1 MSFKIT
7 AKQREYFRYSGASAE
22 VERRGVGSSRPELA
36 WAKRQKQRES
46 SNAAANVLSA
56 SERGLLADPPGMPIG
71 SQMYPHRQRIK
82 DGDFAGLCKDM
93 AGIGIGS
100 VELCSPTY
108 AEFAILSDG
117 KQVKKVLDDHGLK
130 CPSSHF
136 TLNALRTQQQEMI
149 DWAHE
154 IGMMQM
160 CTATLAGQ
168 TVNGMSTMDGVKKAA
183 DEYNEIGARA
193 KKAGLQQLLHDEEYE
208 MSEVAGAG
216 RLTYTVLLELLDPN
230 LVKMQF
236 QMSAMRVVG
245 DPIMYFT
252 KYPGRFQSMHLQGV
266 DLNAPMP
273 QPQQGRPAGGRPR
286 GDGGGG
292 IAVGKDSLDWPKIF
306 EAAKTGGLKNYFVE
320 QNWDLTVQS
329 VAYLKTLNV

>member
-1 MSFKIT
+1 MHTISRREFCGKAATTIAAVSF
-7 AKQREYFRYSGASAE
+7 
-22 VERRGVGSSRPELA
+22 
-36 WAKRQKQRES
+36 
-46 SNAAANVLSA
+46 LSA
-56 SERGLLADPPGMPIG
+56 SVRGLFANPLGMPIG
-71 SQMYPHRQRIK
+71 SQTYPHRQRIK

-93 AGIGIGS
+93 VGLGIGN

-108 AEFAILSDG
+108 AEFASLSDG
-117 KQVKKVLDDHGLK
+117 KQVKKILDDHGLK

-154 IGMMQM
+154 IGMIQM
-160 CTATLAGQ
+160 STASLAGQ
-168 TVNGMSTMDGVKKAA
+168 RVNGMSTMDGVKKAA

-193 KKAGLQQLLHDEEYE
+193 KKAGLQQLLHDEVYE
-208 MSEVAGAG
+208 MSKVEGDG

-236 QMSAMRVVG
+236 QMSAMRAVG
-245 DPIMYFT
+245 DPIMYFN

-273 QPQQGRPAGGRPR
+273 QQGGQGAGPGR
-286 GDGGGG
+286 GAGGGG
-292 IAVGKDSLDWPKIF
+292 VAVGKDSLDWPKIF

>member
-1 MSFKIT
+1 MRRISR
-7 AKQREYFRYSGASAE
+7 REFCGKAATTM
-22 VERRGVGSSRPELA
+22 
-36 WAKRQKQRES
+36 
-46 SNAAANVLSA
+46 AAANFLSA
-56 SERGLLADPPGMPIG
+56 SERGLLANPLGMPIG
-71 SQMYPHRQRIK
+71 SQTYPHRQRIK

-93 AGIGIGS
+93 AGIGIVN

-149 DWAHE
+149 DWAHK
-154 IGMMQM
+154 IGMIQM
-160 CTATLAGQ
+160 STASLAGQ
-168 TVNGMSTMDGVKKAA
+168 RVNGMSTMDGVKKAA

-193 KKAGLQQLLHDEEYE
+193 KKADLQQLLHDEVYE
-208 MSEVAGAG
+208 MSKVEGDG

-245 DPIMYFT
+245 DPIMYFN

-273 QPQQGRPAGGRPR
+273 QQGEQGAGRGRGAGG
-286 GDGGGG
+286 DGV
-292 IAVGKDSLDWPKIF
+292 AVGKDSLDWPKIF